1 MITSYVLP
9 ILSVKEGK
17 EQTVGF
23 IDSDAKPCLFIGER
37 EKESTEISECVS
49 YGELG
54 SVSA

>member
-54 SVSA
+54 SVSV